1 MGGCELEAE
10 LAAGPAKRHLGS
22 LPLAHVSRRVGVRAH
37 RTAART
43 SSDRSSDTCWATS
56 EPIERPTRTTGGSH
70 TASISRAQSTAC
82 ASIGQGGGAGQL
94 VSPTPRVIG
103 RIAEIR
109 KGRNLEV
116 VPTGP
121 PLIAS
126 REPHEIKPR
135 ARLLVEENDVAEV
148 EFRHPQTD
156 TSSAPVWLMNP
167 AGLQVGT
174 ESAHPTG

>member
-1 MGGCELEAE
+1 
-10 LAAGPAKRHLGS
+10 LGDE
-22 LPLAHVSRRVGVRAH
+22 RAH
-37 RTAART
+37 RETDENDRWVAHRLDQPSAIDRVRLDRPGRRRGAARLA
-43 SSDRSSDTCWATS
+43 DA
-56 EPIERPTRTTGGSH
+56 
-70 TASISRAQSTAC
+70 A
-82 ASIGQGGGAGQL
+82 
-94 VSPTPRVIG
+94 RVIG